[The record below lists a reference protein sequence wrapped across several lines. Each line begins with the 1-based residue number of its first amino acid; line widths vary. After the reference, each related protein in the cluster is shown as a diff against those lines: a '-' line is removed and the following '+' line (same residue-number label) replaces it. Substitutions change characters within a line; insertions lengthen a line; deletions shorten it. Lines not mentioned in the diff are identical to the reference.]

1 MSEIRRFKSSV
12 LDSHDRGIEFGAAHP
27 DQIRATI
34 AAYDEVFA
42 IRGAECGVPRRRAD
56 EIAQEIGRSSLERV
70 QAFAPE
76 LALEIAGIA
85 SGAGLPSGA
94 VATINARTEVLAAL
108 QQAGV
113 EAAPERPVRRGE
125 CSAVV
130 ALGADGAEPVAMQ
143 NWDWFLSLAD
153 GWFEWEIPHPDGGV
167 TTTVTEYGIVG
178 KIGFGRHGVGVLF
191 NILGHERDGQAPAG
205 VPVHVISRHVMDTA
219 TSVDEAIALARTAS
233 ASASTVLTLATG
245 NATGK
250 TAACAEI
257 WPGGVD
263 VIEPHNGLL
272 YHTNHFLADAPRAGD
287 LHPETMPDTLERLD
301 ALHRQLDAR
310 GGDADDQQVRNAL
323 CDHGGGPNSLCCH
336 PDPADPE
343 GARYATLL
351 TATLNFTECTLDVSP
366 GTPCEHQRVSEAVA
380 ATA

>member
-12 LDSHDRGIEFGAAHP
+12 LDSHDRGIEFGETHP
-27 DQIRATI
+27 EQIRATI

-42 IRGAECGVPRRRAD
+42 NRGAECAVPRERVA
-56 EIAQEIGRSSLERV
+56 EIGLAVASSSLERV
-70 QAFAPE
+70 QGFAPE

-85 SGAGLPSGA
+85 RGAGLPTVA
-94 VATINARTEVLAAL
+94 VATINARTEVLAAV
-108 QQAGV
+108 QRAGSPPI
-113 EAAPERPVRRGE
+113 ADERAVARGE

-130 ALGADGAEPVAMQ
+130 ALGEDGAEPVAMQ

-153 GWFEWEIPHPDGGV
+153 GWFEWQIPHLDGGV

-191 NILGHERDGQAPAG
+191 NILGHERDGQGPAG

-219 TSVDEAIALARTAS
+219 RSVDEAIALARTAP

-245 NATGK
+245 PATGK
-250 TAACAEI
+250 AAACAEI

-263 VIEPHNGLL
+263 VVEPHNGML
-272 YHTNHFLADAPRAGD
+272 YHTNHFLADGPRGGD
-287 LHPETMPDTLERLD
+287 LHPDTMPDTLERLE
-301 ALHRQLDAR
+301 ALHRQLDSCA
-310 GGDADDQQVRNAL
+310 GTATDEQVRGAL

-336 PDPADPE
+336 PNPDDPE

-351 TATLNFTECTLDVSP
+351 TASLNFAERTLDVSP
-366 GTPCEHQRVSEAVA
+366 GTPCEHQLVSGAVA
-380 ATA
+380 A